1 LLRAPRNVG
10 QRGNRLPLGD
20 QESTSRDAERGVMME
35 AAPTSS
41 LEMPKPDLLLELL
54 IITLDAPAHFSKIDQ
69 TGEADVLRQRRKPIL
84 RRLVL
89 GVAPAWP
96 DTRLPGLS
104 TNELPGGNHSEP

>member
-1 LLRAPRNVG
+1 
-10 QRGNRLPLGD
+10 
-20 QESTSRDAERGVMME
+20 MME

-89 GVAPAWP
+89 GVAPVWP

-104 TNELPGGNHSEP
+104 TNELPGGSFRAQSEDGSRCNHRTIWRSAGAL